1 MPEKGGNGMAETRKV
16 SSSHREAMLK
26 PHGQKRGDCVKT
38 EKIKVRGMRCKSCE
52 QRIEGAL
59 KKVEGV
65 VTVKASQQKGEVEV
79 VTDDADR
86 KELEEAIRKE
96 GYSVGGGWFWVV
108 IGVAALF
115 AAALLLENLGL
126 GIRFPEV
133 GGEVGYAALFVL
145 GLATGFHCI
154 AMCGGF
160 VLGYSS
166 KSGAAITPHILYG
179 AGKLISYTLIGAAFG
194 LVGSAIAFTPAMR
207 AGAALLA
214 GIFLLFYGLG
224 MLGINFG
231 IIRGVM
237 STLERRGVSPLPLGG
252 MLGISGLGGIRFGM
266 PKIFGDVVGKFGG
279 HGPLVTGLLNG
290 LMIACGPLQ
299 AMYIFAAG
307 TGSVV
312 AGATALFFFGLGTLP
327 VMLGFGVLAARA
339 GGNVPAK
346 FASVSGWLVI
356 FLGILLLNQGL
367 TLVGKGVVVSA
378 GGEGNA
384 TLEQNGSAPAFQ
396 EIRMNVT
403 YYGFEPNVFTL
414 KKGVPVRWVI
424 TGVSLTSCN
433 NRIIVPAYGLEFDVR
448 PGEQVVEFTPTEA
461 GEVKWSCWMGM
472 IPGKFTVVE

>member
-1 MPEKGGNGMAETRKV
+1 M
-16 SSSHREAMLK
+16 
-26 PHGQKRGDCVKT
+26 KT
-38 EKIKVRGMRCKSCE
+38 EKIKVRGMRCGSCE

-108 IGVAALF
+108 MGVAALF
-115 AAALLLENLGL
+115 AAAFLLENLGL

-133 GGEVGYAALFVL
+133 GSEVGYAALFVL

-179 AGKLISYTLIGAAFG
+179 AGKLASYTFIGAVFG
-194 LVGSAIAFTPAMR
+194 LVGSAIAFTPEMR

-214 GIFLLFYGLG
+214 GIFLLLYGL
-224 MLGINFG
+224 
-231 IIRGVM
+231 
-237 STLERRGVSPLPLGG
+237 G

-266 PKIFGDVVGKFGG
+266 PDFIGKVMGKFGG
-279 HGPLVTGLLNG
+279 RGPLVTGLLNG

-307 TGSVV
+307 TGSLV

-327 VMLGFGVLAARA
+327 VMLGFGIIAARA
-339 GGNVPAK
+339 GGNVPAR
-346 FASVSGWLVI
+346 FASISGWIVI
-356 FLGILLLNQGL
+356 FLGVLLLNQGL

-378 GGEGNA
+378 GDAGNA
-384 TLEQNGSAPAFQ
+384 TVQQNGTAPEFQ
-396 EIRMNVT
+396 EIHMNVT
-403 YYGFEPNVFTL
+403 YYGFEPNTFTL

-424 TGVSLTSCN
+424 KGVSLTSCN
-433 NRIIVPAYGLEFDVR
+433 NRIIVPDYGLEFDVQ
-448 PGEQVVEFTPTEA
+448 PGEQVIEFTPNES

-472 IPGKFTVVE
+472 IPGKFEVVE

>member
-1 MPEKGGNGMAETRKV
+1 M
-16 SSSHREAMLK
+16 
-26 PHGQKRGDCVKT
+26 KT

-52 QRIEGAL
+52 ERIEKAV
-59 KKVEGV
+59 KAVEGV
-65 VTVKASQQKGEVEV
+65 VSVKVSLQKGEVEV
-79 VTDDADR
+79 ITDDADR
-86 KELEEAIRKE
+86 KDLEEAIRKE
-96 GYSVGGGWFWVV
+96 GYSVGGGWFWVA
-108 IGVAALF
+108 IGVAVLF

-166 KSGAAITPHILYG
+166 RSGAAITPHILYG
-179 AGKLISYTLIGAAFG
+179 AGKLLSYTFIGAVFG
-194 LVGSAIAFTPAMR
+194 LIGSAIAFTPEMR

-214 GIFLLFYGLG
+214 GIFLLLYGL
-224 MLGINFG
+224 
-231 IIRGVM
+231 
-237 STLERRGVSPLPLGG
+237 G

-266 PKIFGDVVGKFGG
+266 PKIFGELMGKLGG
-279 HGPLVTGLLNG
+279 RGPLVTGLLNG

-307 TGSVV
+307 TGSIM

-339 GGNVPAK
+339 GNNVPAR
-346 FASVSGWLVI
+346 FASISGWLVI

-367 TLVGKGVVVSA
+367 TLVGKGVVVGT

-384 TLEQNGSAPAFQ
+384 TIQQNGTAPAFQ

-403 YYGFEPNVFTL
+403 YYGFEPNTFTL

-424 TGVSLTSCN
+424 TGMSLTSCN
-433 NRIIVPAYGLEFDVR
+433 NRIIVPAYGLEFDVQ
-448 PGEQVVEFTPTEA
+448 PGEQVIEFTPTET

-472 IPGKFTVVE
+472 IPGKFVVIE